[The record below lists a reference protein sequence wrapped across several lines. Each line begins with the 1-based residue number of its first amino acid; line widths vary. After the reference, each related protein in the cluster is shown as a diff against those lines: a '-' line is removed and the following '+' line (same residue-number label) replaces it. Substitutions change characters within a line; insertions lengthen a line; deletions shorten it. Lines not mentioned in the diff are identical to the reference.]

1 MKQVCPYQ
9 LPGDAWVDDPT
20 KWPSL
25 EWPEV
30 YDYLIN
36 TPGVF
41 TREAMKN
48 RKSLEAHNQFT
59 SGWVRTVHYY
69 PVEHKSIAIFKA
81 EVTPSQRINDECHT
95 PWVALSMKDT
105 VHVIAAHCSCMAGL
119 GESCSH
125 IGALLFKMEAA
136 VRLGYTK
143 KACTSEACKWNNDFV
158 KKVKGEPISKIKF
171 YTTKA
176 TSAKV
181 QKRKNNRKNAKVRLP
196 PSWQDKKNLLAKL
209 SQLPVATKPVVLHC
223 FSDYCESFVPK
234 YTPPERAQL
243 PKSLRSI
250 YSPENLGKILKN
262 YLRRP

>member
-1 MKQVCPYQ
+1 
-9 LPGDAWVDDPT
+9 
-20 KWPSL
+20 
-25 EWPEV
+25 
-30 YDYLIN
+30 
-36 TPGVF
+36 
-41 TREAMKN
+41 MKN

-143 KACTSEACKWNNDFV
+143 KACTSEACKWNNDL
-158 KKVKGEPISKIKF
+158 SK
-171 YTTKA
+171 
-176 TSAKV
+176 
-181 QKRKNNRKNAKVRLP
+181 R
-196 PSWQDKKNLLAKL
+196 
-209 SQLPVATKPVVLHC
+209 
-223 FSDYCESFVPK
+223 
-234 YTPPERAQL
+234 
-243 PKSLRSI
+243 
-250 YSPENLGKILKN
+250 
-262 YLRRP
+262 